1 MLFYFILFFHFNEVR
16 SIHKFFKQYN
26 VLLFVLFNRG
36 IKVNLF
42 KLYLQ
47 SFCRVTNRSPNP
59 GRKGYGPN
67 KLSTINL

>member
-26 VLLFVLFNRG
+26 VLLFFLFNRG

-47 SFCRVTNRSPNP
+47 SFHFS
-59 GRKGYGPN
+59 
-67 KLSTINL
+67 S